1 MCYVLDLQD
10 RHWRVVGSNLSTAK
24 KEMKINGNNFLKH
37 EHFSSIYSPCA
48 CGVPLLTP
56 NIPTIMSAAQINGSI
71 SSSTWTADEL
81 MHGKIGGS
89 SPSPPASPTEK
100 TNGNGNNNG
109 ESHSTKKQHTQSHH
123 HHHSRFSMRKLG
135 HGKNKPPTDP
145 MDWGMPG
152 HLTEEEVAVFVS

>member
-1 MCYVLDLQD
+1 
-10 RHWRVVGSNLSTAK
+10 
-24 KEMKINGNNFLKH
+24 MKINGNKKSVCAICYHFLV
-37 EHFSSIYSPCA
+37 EIES
-48 CGVPLLTP
+48 TP
-56 NIPTIMSAAQINGSI
+56 EAVVATRDNTITFNTNIPTIMSAAQINGSI

-100 TNGNGNNNG
+100 TNGNGNNG
-109 ESHSTKKQHTQSHH
+109 ESHSAKKQHTQSHH
-123 HHHSRFSMRKLG
+123 HHHSRLSMRKLG